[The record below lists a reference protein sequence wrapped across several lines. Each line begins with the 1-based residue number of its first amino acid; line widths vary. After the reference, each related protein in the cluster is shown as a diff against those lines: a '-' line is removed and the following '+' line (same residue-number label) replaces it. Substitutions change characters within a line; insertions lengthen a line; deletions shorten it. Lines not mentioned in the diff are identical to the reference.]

1 MNNDLFAVIMAGGIG
16 SRFWPRSKEAKPKH
30 LIRIFGNNSM
40 IQDTVDRISP
50 IIPKENTFIITNRIQ
65 KPRVKAQLKDIP
77 EENIIDEPFRKNTAA
92 CIALASLLIKQKNE
106 NAIIV
111 NLPSDHLI
119 NDVTSFQ
126 KTILKAVEFAKKSD
140 GLVTIGIKPSR
151 PETGYGYIQ
160 IDERY
165 VDNSVFPVLTYA
177 EKPNLETARRF
188 IIAGD
193 FLWNSGMFI
202 WRADIIFKELKKHMP
217 DLYDEILKLESKIGA
232 VDFDRELV
240 GAYGQLK
247 SISIDYGLM
256 EKSDNVYCIKGYF
269 DWSDVGSWEEVYYLS
284 DKDNDANVKI
294 GDIYTEK
301 TFGSY
306 IFSPKKFTALIGVEQ
321 LIVINT
327 NEALLICNR
336 ENSQEVKQVVDHLR
350 MHNRADLL

>member
-1 MNNDLFAVIMAGGIG
+1 MKDLFAVIMAGGIG
-16 SRFWPRSKEAKPKH
+16 SRFWPRSKERKPKH
-30 LIRIFGNNSM
+30 LIRIFGENSM
-40 IQDTVDRISP
+40 IQDTVERISA
-50 IIPKENTFIITNRIQ
+50 IIPKENIYIITNRVQ
-65 KPRVKAQLKDIP
+65 KPRVKAQLKEIP
-77 EENIIDEPFRKNTAA
+77 EENIIDESFRKNTSA
-92 CIALASLLIKQKNE
+92 CIALASLIIKQKNE
-106 NAIIV
+106 NAIII

-126 KTILKAVEFAKKSD
+126 QTILKAAEFAKKSD

-193 FLWNSGMFI
+193 FLWNSGIFL
-202 WRADIIFKELKKHMP
+202 WRADVIFNELKKHMP
-217 DLYDEILKLESKIGA
+217 DLYDEIIKLKSKLGTLE
-232 VDFDRELV
+232 FERELV
-240 GAYGQLK
+240 AAYGQLK

-256 EKSDNVYCIKGYF
+256 EKSDNVFCIKGFF
-269 DWSDVGSWEEVYYLS
+269 DWGDVGSWEEVYYLS
-284 DKDNDANVKI
+284 DKDSDANVKI

-306 IFSPKKFTALIGVEQ
+306 VFSPKKFTALIGVEQ

-336 ENSQEVKQVVDHLR
+336 ENSQEVKQVVDFLR
-350 MHNRADLL
+350 MHNRTELL

>member
-1 MNNDLFAVIMAGGIG
+1 MKDLFAVIMAGGIG
-16 SRFWPRSKEAKPKH
+16 SRFWPRSKERKPKH
-30 LIRIFGNNSM
+30 LIRIFGENSM
-40 IQDTVDRISP
+40 IQDTVERISA
-50 IIPKENTFIITNRIQ
+50 IIPKENIYIITNRVQ
-65 KPRVKAQLKDIP
+65 KPRVKAQLKEIP
-77 EENIIDEPFRKNTAA
+77 EENIIDEPFRKNTSA
-92 CIALASLLIKQKNE
+92 CIALASLIIKQKNE
-106 NAIIV
+106 NAIII

-126 KTILKAVEFAKKSD
+126 QTILKAAEFAKKSD

-193 FLWNSGMFI
+193 FLWNSGIFL
-202 WRADIIFKELKKHMP
+202 WRADVIFNKLTKHMP
-217 DLYDEILKLESKIGA
+217 DLYDEIIKLKSKLGTLE
-232 VDFDRELV
+232 FERELV
-240 GAYGQLK
+240 AAYGQLK

-256 EKSDNVYCIKGYF
+256 EKSDNVFCIKGFF
-269 DWSDVGSWEEVYYLS
+269 DWGDVGSWEEVYYLS
-284 DKDNDANVKI
+284 DKDSDANVKI

-306 IFSPKKFTALIGVEQ
+306 VFSPKKFTALIGVEQ

-336 ENSQEVKQVVDHLR
+336 ENSQEVKQVVDFLR
-350 MHNRADLL
+350 MHNRTELL

>member
-1 MNNDLFAVIMAGGIG
+1 MKDLFAVIMAGGIG
-16 SRFWPRSKEAKPKH
+16 SRFWPRSKERKPKH
-30 LIRIFGNNSM
+30 LIRIFGENSM
-40 IQDTVDRISP
+40 IQDTVERISA
-50 IIPKENTFIITNRIQ
+50 IIPKENIYIITNRVQ
-65 KPRVKAQLKDIP
+65 KPRVKAQLKEIP
-77 EENIIDEPFRKNTAA
+77 EENIIDEPFRKNTSA
-92 CIALASLLIKQKNE
+92 CIALASLIIKQKNE
-106 NAIIV
+106 NAIII

-126 KTILKAVEFAKKSD
+126 QTILKAAEFAKKSD

-193 FLWNSGMFI
+193 FLWNSGIFL
-202 WRADIIFKELKKHMP
+202 WRADVIFNELKKHMP
-217 DLYDEILKLESKIGA
+217 DLYDEIIKLKSKLGTLE
-232 VDFDRELV
+232 FERELV
-240 GAYGQLK
+240 AAYGQLK
-247 SISIDYGLM
+247 SISIDYGLG
-256 EKSDNVYCIKGYF
+256 EKSDNVFCIKGFF
-269 DWSDVGSWEEVYYLS
+269 DWGDVGSWEEVYYLS
-284 DKDNDANVKI
+284 DKDSDANVKI

-306 IFSPKKFTALIGVEQ
+306 VFSPKKFTALIGVEQ

-336 ENSQEVKQVVDHLR
+336 ENSQEVKQVVDFLR
-350 MHNRADLL
+350 MHNRTELL

>member
-1 MNNDLFAVIMAGGIG
+1 MKDLFAVIMAGGIG
-16 SRFWPRSKEAKPKH
+16 SRFWPRSKERKPKH
-30 LIRIFGNNSM
+30 LIRIFGENSM
-40 IQDTVDRISP
+40 IQDTVERISA
-50 IIPKENTFIITNRIQ
+50 IIPKENIYIITNRVQ
-65 KPRVKAQLKDIP
+65 KPRVKAQLKEIP
-77 EENIIDEPFRKNTAA
+77 EENIIDEPFRKNTSA
-92 CIALASLLIKQKNE
+92 CIALASLIIKQKNE
-106 NAIIV
+106 NAIII

-126 KTILKAVEFAKKSD
+126 QTILKAAEFAKKSD

-193 FLWNSGMFI
+193 FLWNSGIFLR
-202 WRADIIFKELKKHMP
+202 RADVIFNKLTKHMP
-217 DLYDEILKLESKIGA
+217 DLYDEIIKLKSKLGTLE
-232 VDFDRELV
+232 FERELV
-240 GAYGQLK
+240 AAYGQLK

-256 EKSDNVYCIKGYF
+256 EKSDNVFCIKGFF
-269 DWSDVGSWEEVYYLS
+269 DWGDVGSWEEVYYLS
-284 DKDNDANVKI
+284 DKDSDANVKI

-306 IFSPKKFTALIGVEQ
+306 VFSPKKFTALIGVEQ

-336 ENSQEVKQVVDHLR
+336 ENSQEVKQVVDFLR
-350 MHNRADLL
+350 MHNRTELL

>member
-1 MNNDLFAVIMAGGIG
+1 MKNLYAVVMAGGIG

-30 LIRIFGNNSM
+30 LIRIFGENSM
-40 IQDTVDRISP
+40 LKDTLERIEA
-50 IIPKENTFIITNRIQ
+50 IIPKENTFVITNRVQ
-65 KPRVKAQLKDIP
+65 KPRVKSQLNGIP
-77 EENIIDEPFRKNTAA
+77 DENLIDEPFRKNTAA
-92 CIALASLLIKQKNE
+92 CIALANLLIQQRDEK
-106 NAIIV
+106 AIVV

-126 KTILKAVEFAKKSD
+126 KTIMKAVEFAQKSD

-151 PETGYGYIQ
+151 PVTGYGYIQ

-165 VDNSVFPVLTYA
+165 VDNSVYPVLTYA

-193 FLWNSGMFI
+193 FLWNSGIFI
-202 WRADIIFKELKKHMP
+202 WRADVIFNELKKHMR
-217 DLYDEILKLESKIGA
+217 DLYDEVLKLKTKIGSL
-232 VDFDRELV
+232 DFEKELV
-240 GAYGQLK
+240 SAYGQLK

-256 EKSDNVYCIKGYF
+256 EKSDNVYCIKGFF

-284 DKDNDANVKI
+284 EKDSDANVKI

-301 TFGSY
+301 SFGSY
-306 IFSPKKFTALIGVEQ
+306 VFSPKKFTALIGVEQ

-336 ENSQEVKQVVDHLR
+336 ENSQEVKQVVDYLR
-350 MHNRADLL
+350 MHNRTDLL

>member
-1 MNNDLFAVIMAGGIG
+1 MQNVYAVIMAGGIG
-16 SRFWPRSKEAKPKH
+16 SRFWPRSKEGKPKH
-30 LIRIFGNNSM
+30 LIRIFGDNSM
-40 IQDTVDRISP
+40 IQDTVDRIEA
-50 IIPKENTFIITNRIQ
+50 IIPKENTYIITNRVQ
-65 KPRVKAQLKDIP
+65 KPRVKEQLKGIP

-92 CIALASLLIKQKNE
+92 CIALASFIIRQKDE
-106 NAIIV
+106 SAIIV

-140 GLVTIGIKPSR
+140 GLVTIGIKPTR

-177 EKPNLETARRF
+177 EKPNIETARRF

-193 FLWNSGMFI
+193 FLWNSGIFI
-202 WRADIIFKELKKHMP
+202 WRVDVIFNELKKHMS
-217 DLYDEILKLESKIGA
+217 DLNDEIIKIKSKVNS
-232 VDFDRELV
+232 VDFERELV
-240 GAYGQLK
+240 NAYGQLK

-256 EKSDNVYCIKGYF
+256 EKSDNVYCIKGFF

-284 DKDNDANVKI
+284 DKDDDANVKI

-306 IFSPKKFTALIGVEQ
+306 VFSPKKFTALIGVEQ

-327 NEALLICNR
+327 NDALLICNR
-336 ENSQEVKQVVDHLR
+336 ENSQEVKQVVDYLR
-350 MHNRADLL
+350 MHNRTEHL

>member
-1 MNNDLFAVIMAGGIG
+1 MKDLFAVIMAGGIG
-16 SRFWPRSKEAKPKH
+16 SRFWPRSKERKPKH
-30 LIRIFGNNSM
+30 LIRIFGENSM
-40 IQDTVDRISP
+40 IQDTVERISA
-50 IIPKENTFIITNRIQ
+50 IIPKENIYIITNRVQ
-65 KPRVKAQLKDIP
+65 KPRVKAQLKEIP
-77 EENIIDEPFRKNTAA
+77 EENIIDEPFRKNTSA
-92 CIALASLLIKQKNE
+92 CIALASLIIKQKNE
-106 NAIIV
+106 NAIII

-126 KTILKAVEFAKKSD
+126 QTILKAAEFAKKSD

-193 FLWNSGMFI
+193 FLWNSGIFL
-202 WRADIIFKELKKHMP
+202 WRADVIFNELKKHMP
-217 DLYDEILKLESKIGA
+217 DLYDEIIKLKSKLGTLE
-232 VDFDRELV
+232 FERELV
-240 GAYGQLK
+240 AAYGQLK

-256 EKSDNVYCIKGYF
+256 EKSDNVFCIKGFF
-269 DWSDVGSWEEVYYLS
+269 DWGDVGSWEEVYYLS
-284 DKDNDANVKI
+284 DKDSDANVKS

-301 TFGSY
+301 TFGSDV
-306 IFSPKKFTALIGVEQ
+306 FSPKKFTALIGVEQ

-336 ENSQEVKQVVDHLR
+336 ENSQEVKQVVDFLR
-350 MHNRADLL
+350 MHNRTELL